1 MIASPISFSFVNLGT
16 KIQNFRMNVSH
27 YRQLFLNLH
36 YFLCFLGESQIG
48 EDIEPLDPASVAS
61 IVQFG
66 RKKTGL
72 NRKAVGYSLVYS
84 QLFPFEGFK
93 NYTSGII
100 HHVRLTGTD
109 FSMIRTSTIPATCQ

>member
-1 MIASPISFSFVNLGT
+1 MIASPIAFNFVNW
-16 KIQNFRMNVSH
+16 KQKFRILEMNLSH
-27 YRQLFLNLH
+27 YQQLFLNLH

-48 EDIEPLDPASVAS
+48 EDIKPLDPASVAS
-61 IVQFG
+61 IVHFG

-100 HHVRLTGTD
+100 HHVCLTGTNSA
-109 FSMIRTSTIPATCQ
+109 FPATCQ